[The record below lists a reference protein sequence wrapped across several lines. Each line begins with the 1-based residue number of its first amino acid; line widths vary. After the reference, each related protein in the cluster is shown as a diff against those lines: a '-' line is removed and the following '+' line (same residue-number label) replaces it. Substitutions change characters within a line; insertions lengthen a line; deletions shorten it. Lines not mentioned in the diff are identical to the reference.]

1 MKLPI
6 LASAL
11 MYCTA
16 AVSIAVA
23 ADNWPRFRGPNA
35 NGSIQDDPRLPTTWS
50 QTENV
55 LWSTDIKGLGWSG
68 PVVWDNKVFLT
79 GVYSDD
85 DEKNEQPKAGLYLG
99 RGRDEIPAGTHHWL
113 VHCLDLNS
121 GKILWTKEA
130 HRGRPP
136 VGRHPKNT
144 YASETPTTDGER
156 LYVLFGDLGLYC
168 YDFDGTLLWT
178 NPIVAKKTMYDY
190 GAAGSPIVHD
200 GQVIVVYD
208 NNEDSFIASFDA
220 KSGEQNWRTP
230 RDEKSTWATPFLWK
244 NDVREEI
251 VVPGKKRIRSYDLKG
266 KVIWEMDG
274 RMSNL
279 VIPSPFAAHG
289 MLYISSGYFADQ
301 KRPIWAIKPGASGDI
316 SLGEDEITNEFIQ
329 WHTPKGGPYN
339 TSPLVHGDLY
349 YTLLDRG
356 MMSVQDAKTGEVF
369 VDRERFPIG
378 ASFTASPW
386 AYNGKV
392 FCLNEDGNTYVISAG
407 KEFKIEHTNDLDDLT
422 LATPAIV
429 DGKLLIRTAT
439 KLYCLT
445 NK

>member
-1 MKLPI
+1 MTRIPSFFLV
-6 LASAL
+6 LTCCFASAF
-11 MYCTA
+11 
-16 AVSIAVA
+16 A

-35 NGSIQDDPRLPTTWS
+35 NGSVPDDPRLPVRWS

-55 LWSTDIKGLGWSG
+55 LWSADIKGLGWSS
-68 PVVWDNKVFLT
+68 PVVWGNKVFLT
-79 GVYSDD
+79 GVYSDE

-99 RGRDEIPAGTHHWL
+99 QGRDEIPEGTHHWL
-113 VHCLDLNS
+113 VHCLDLS
-121 GKILWTKEA
+121 TGRILWTREP
-130 HRGRPP
+130 HTGRPE

-168 YDFDGTLLWT
+168 YDLDGNLLWKDAI
-178 NPIVAKKTMYDY
+178 NPKKTMWDY

-208 NNEDSFIASFDA
+208 NQEDSFIASFDA
-220 KSGEQNWRTP
+220 RSGEENWRTP

-244 NDVREEI
+244 NEVREEI
-251 VVPGKKRIRSYDLKG
+251 IVPGKNRIRSYDLKG
-266 KVIWEMDG
+266 NVIWELDG

-289 MLYISSGYFADQ
+289 LLYISSGYFADQ
-301 KRPIWAIKPGASGDI
+301 ERPIWVIRPGASGDI
-316 SLGEDEITNEFIQ
+316 SLKEDEDSNAFVQ

-339 TSPLVHGDLY
+339 TSPLVHGRYY

-356 MMSVQDAKTGEVF
+356 MMSVQDALTGEVL
-369 VDRERFPIG
+369 VDRERFPVG

-392 FCLNEDGNTYVISAG
+392 FCLNEAGNTYVIAEG
-407 KEFKIEHTNDLDDLT
+407 PEFRIEHTNDLDDLT
-422 LATPAIV
+422 LATPAIA

-445 NK
+445 NQ

>member
-1 MKLPI
+1 MKSPYI
-6 LASAL
+6 LVFLLLLLAGGA
-11 MYCTA
+11 TA
-16 AVSIAVA
+16 ANT
-23 ADNWPRFRGPNA
+23 DDWPRFRGPNA
-35 NGSIQDDPRLPTTWS
+35 NGSIPDDPRLPIRWS

-55 LWSTDIKGLGWSG
+55 LWKTDVKGLGWSS
-68 PVVWDNKVFLT
+68 PVVSGNNVFIT
-79 GVYSDD
+79 GVYSDA

-99 RGRDEIPAGTHHWL
+99 KGRDEIPEGTHHWL
-113 VHCLDLNS
+113 VHCLDLNT
-121 GKILWTKEA
+121 GQALWTKEA
-130 HRGRPP
+130 HVGRPK

-144 YASETPTTDGER
+144 YASETPTTDGAR
-156 LYVLFGDLGLYC
+156 LFVLFGDLGLYC
-168 YDFDGTLLWT
+168 YDFAGDLLWM
-178 NPIVAKKTMYDY
+178 NPITPRETMWDY

-208 NNEDSFIASFDA
+208 NNEASFIVSFDA
-220 KSGEQNWRTP
+220 ATGNEKWRTT

-244 NDVREEI
+244 NDLREEI
-251 VVPGKKRIRSYDLKG
+251 IVSGKNRIRSYDLDG
-266 KVIWEMDG
+266 RVIWEMDG

-279 VIPSPFAAHG
+279 IIPSPFAAHG
-289 MLYISSGYFADQ
+289 LLYLSSGYFADQ
-301 KRPIWAIKPGASGDI
+301 KRPIWVIKPGARGDI
-316 SLGEDEITNEFIQ
+316 SLKEGEERNEFIQ

-339 TSPLVHGDLY
+339 TSPLVHGDYY

-356 MMSVQDAKTGEVF
+356 MMSVNDATTGELL

-386 AYNGKV
+386 AYKGKV
-392 FCLNEDGNTYVISAG
+392 FCLNEAGETYVISAG
-407 KEFKIEHTNDLDDLT
+407 PKFKIEHTNDLDDLT